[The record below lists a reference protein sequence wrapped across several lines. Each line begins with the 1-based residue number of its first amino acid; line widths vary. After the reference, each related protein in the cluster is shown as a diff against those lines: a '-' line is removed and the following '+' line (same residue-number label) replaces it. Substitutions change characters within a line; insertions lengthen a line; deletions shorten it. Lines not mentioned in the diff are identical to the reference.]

1 MSTPDSPIVMSVI
14 LELRHFQV
22 LVMQEGTDRW
32 FATVSERGT
41 GYGTRAL
48 PKTIRQLREERGW
61 TQLDLALQL
70 GVDVSTVSRWERGLA
85 VPRRRRQQRLA
96 DLFGMGVSE
105 IAFGPVDEQS

>member
-1 MSTPDSPIVMSVI
+1 MSTPESPIVLSVI

-48 PKTIRQLREERGW
+48 GSIE
-61 TQLDLALQL
+61 TQAGPAAALHLALTRIL
-70 GVDVSTVSRWERGLA
+70 DMVGVA
-85 VPRRRRQQRLA
+85 
-96 DLFGMGVSE
+96 
-105 IAFGPVDEQS
+105 